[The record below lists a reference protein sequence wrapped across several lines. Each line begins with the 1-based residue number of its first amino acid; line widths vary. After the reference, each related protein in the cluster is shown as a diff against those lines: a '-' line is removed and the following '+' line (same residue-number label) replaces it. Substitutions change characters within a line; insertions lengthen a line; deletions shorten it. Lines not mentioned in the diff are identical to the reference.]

1 MLKPNIDREALTQT
15 LKDLVKIDSVNPSLV
30 KGAAGEKEI
39 ANYLEDWMTSLG
51 LKTKRYDVEPSR
63 PNVVGVLKGTGGGK
77 TLLLNGHTDT
87 VGVDYMTIDPFD
99 PVIKDNKLYGRGSFD
114 MKGGL
119 AASMAAVKTIVEENT
134 ILKGNIILATVCDEE
149 YASIGTEHLMK
160 NTTANAAIVGEFT
173 GGNIQVAHKG
183 FAWLDIETYGVAA
196 HGSLYRIGVDAIAKM
211 GHILIGLEEIG
222 QNLEKTEH
230 PLVGPGSIHA
240 SIIEGGSEL
249 STYPASCKL
258 QIERRLIPGED
269 RDDVD
274 EEISNLIKSL
284 EACDPKFNADY
295 RITFYRG
302 PMEIS
307 PKEEICRVLEEGSER
322 LLEKTPRYIGGTAWM
337 DTQIIHSKGI
347 PAIAYGPLGYGAHA
361 EEEWVDLKSVYET
374 ALVHWYAIKE
384 FCKAS

>member
-1 MLKPNIDREALTQT
+1 M
-15 LKDLVKIDSVNPSLV
+15 VSIDSVNPSLV

-39 ANYLEDWMTSLG
+39 ANYLEDWMASLG
-51 LKTKRYDVEPSR
+51 LITKRYDVEPSR
-63 PNVVGVLKGTGGGK
+63 PNVVGVLRGQGDGK

-87 VGVDYMTIDPFD
+87 VGVDIMSIDPFN
-99 PVIKDNKLYGRGSFD
+99 PIIKDNKLYGRGSFD

-119 AASMAAVKTIVEENT
+119 AASMAAVKTIVDDGT
-134 ILKGNIILATVCDEE
+134 ILKGNIILAAVCDEE

-160 NTTANAAIVGEFT
+160 DTTANAAIVGEFT
-173 GGNIQVAHKG
+173 GGDIQIAHKG

-211 GHILIGLEEIG
+211 GHILIGLEELG
-222 QNLEKTEH
+222 LHLEKTEH
-230 PLVGPGSIHA
+230 SLVGPGSIHA

-284 EACDPKFNADY
+284 KVCDSKFNADY
-295 RITFYRG
+295 SITFYRG

-307 PKEEICRVLEEGSER
+307 PNEEICRVLEKGSER
-322 LLEKTPRYIGGTAWM
+322 LLDKTPRYIGGTAWM
-337 DTQIIHSKGI
+337 DTQIIHNKGI

-361 EEEWVDLKSVYET
+361 EEEWVDLTSVYDT
-374 ALVHWYAIKE
+374 ALVHWFAIKE
-384 FCKAS
+384 FCGVA